1 MARSHRAFSPATSDG
16 VITAYHHP
24 GFAAPLGNHK
34 MPMQKFQLV
43 ADGLAGRDDVR
54 IEAPAPVTV
63 EQLAR
68 VHTAAYIEAVRTG
81 EPRAL
86 AESQK
91 FPWSPALWPSVLLTN
106 GGALAAA
113 ERALEEGVAAAL
125 ASGFHHSHA
134 DHGEGFCTFNGLV
147 VAAEAL
153 RAAGRL
159 QTVAVLDLDLHYGN
173 GTASLCA
180 SRPWLFNC
188 SIYGNDY
195 AQNTAYRDVE
205 KPRHHDGANHVSVA
219 LPNGSGREALLVAL
233 ERGMAAI
240 LANGRPD
247 LVLYQAGADPY
258 KEDPYSPLDLDHDDL
273 RARDLAVFGWAR
285 REGLPLAWVLAGGYT
300 PDVSKVVAVHLGT
313 FDAAKAAYC

>member
-1 MARSHRAFSPATSDG
+1 MDGSRRPVPSASTDG

-24 GFAAPLGNHK
+24 DFAAPIGQHV
-34 MPMQKFQLV
+34 MPMRKFQMV
-43 ADGLAGRDDVR
+43 ADGLAGNPSVR
-54 IEAPAPVTV
+54 VEAPAPVT
-63 EQLAR
+63 EADLLR
-68 VHTAAYIEAVRTG
+68 VHTPDYVTAVRTG
-81 EPRAL
+81 EPKVL

-113 ERALEEGVAAAL
+113 RRALAEGLSAAL

-153 RAAGRL
+153 RAAGALR
-159 QTVAVLDLDLHYGN
+159 TVAVLDLDLHYGN

-180 SRPWLFNC
+180 DRPWLFNC

-195 AQNTAYRDVE
+195 HRNTPYMDVST
-205 KPRHHDGANHVSVA
+205 RHHEDGSNHVSFA
-219 LPNGSGREALLVAL
+219 LPNGSGRRVLMETL
-233 ERGMAAI
+233 ERGTAAS
-240 LANGRPD
+240 LAWGRPD

-258 KEDPYSPLDLDHDDL
+258 REDPYSPLDLDHEDL
-273 RARDLAVFGWAR
+273 RERDRTVFAWAKHER
-285 REGLPLAWVLAGGYT
+285 LPLAWVLAGGYT

-313 FDAAKAAYC
+313 FAAASEVG